1 MAIAFSLADQTG
13 LDPSEL
19 WVAGW
24 INAQPASGYTFKV
37 LQPDGTFAAPSGN
50 TVQFYPVSAVPTVTL
65 SDQTNGNDR
74 LLFVVSPQQPSA
86 LEVSN
91 AAPTQYTQY
100 PYQVA
105 PGVPA
110 PGPFDIFE
118 FGMNAAADVSAV
130 SGFGLNIRFQANG
143 QEYGTQ
149 ATFTRQAI
157 GEAFSTFV
165 ANQAAVRP
173 ADQAF
178 AELLYDGPITAGAPP
193 PPSVDGQ
200 FLAIADPNDML
211 AALTGNYTGSTNDPL
226 ATYWDSTLAGFFAV
240 GNYISIN
247 LSSNSAAPDIYSG
260 HSSLQTNPLTLVTS
274 PAFTLTSQNN
284 PSVWYTFYM
293 PPSGLKSAQYVFG
306 QAFGDLTPAGAS
318 GDAGLLQ
325 DNIWEALTR
334 GAALDGISTTPI
346 ANGES
351 TAAWNN
357 PASWYQPTAV
367 SDIYAMFLHYADIN
381 GNDSRVSHDTPI
393 FYGNSAYGFSLDE
406 NPDGPYNG
414 SQVPS
419 KTTGNVADGS
429 TVTVDIG
436 SFLNPEF
443 ATTNITLN
451 VSQVTV
457 GSVYTGPLPYLR
469 YEYIYQ
475 GPDKVNVATAQSNV
489 FIHTGP
495 QDDAIAVISGQ
506 NVLDGGAGSNFLYGG
521 SGNDTFFVDIR
532 NVAADVWS
540 TAANFHAGD
549 AATVWGL
556 TPSDFSISW
565 SDGQGTA
572 GYTGLTMHAT
582 AAGRPTASLTLAG
595 YSQADLQ
602 NGRLSVQFGTDQASG
617 SSYMYVHGDA

>member
-1 MAIAFSLADQTG
+1 MAIAFSLVDQTG

-24 INAQPASGYTFKV
+24 INAKPASGYAFKV

-50 TVQFYPVSAVPTVTL
+50 TIQFYPVSAVPTVTL

-91 AAPTQYTQY
+91 AVPTQYTQY

-130 SGFGLNIRFQANG
+130 SGFGLNIQFQANG
-143 QEYGTQ
+143 EEYGTQ

-165 ANQAAVRP
+165 ANQAAVWP

-178 AELLYDGPITAGAPP
+178 AELLLDGPITAGAPP

-200 FLAIADPNDML
+200 FFAIADPNDML

-260 HSSLQTNPLTLVTS
+260 HSSLRTNPLTHVTS

-293 PPSGLKSAQYVFG
+293 PPSDLKSAQYVFG
-306 QAFGDLTPAGAS
+306 QAFGDLTPAGAG

-325 DNIWEALTR
+325 DNIWEALSR

-351 TAAWNN
+351 TAVWNN
-357 PASWYQPTAV
+357 PANWYQPTAV

-381 GNDSRVSHDTPI
+381 GNDSRVSPDTPI

-414 SQVPS
+414 PQVPS

-443 ATTNITLN
+443 ATTNVTLN

-469 YEYIYQ
+469 YQ
-475 GPDKVNVATAQSNV
+475 VHLSGPGQAQRR
-489 FIHTGP
+489 
-495 QDDAIAVISGQ
+495 D
-506 NVLDGGAGSNFLYGG
+506 
-521 SGNDTFFVDIR
+521 
-532 NVAADVWS
+532 
-540 TAANFHAGD
+540 
-549 AATVWGL
+549 ATVQRVH
-556 TPSDFSISW
+556 P
-565 SDGQGTA
+565 
-572 GYTGLTMHAT
+572 H
-582 AAGRPTASLTLAG
+582 RPTG
-595 YSQADLQ
+595 
-602 NGRLSVQFGTDQASG
+602 
-617 SSYMYVHGDA
+617 